1 MQPHQQMPAQQPWL
15 PGAGMSMNPGMPQ
28 VGPQGQGQGMSVQEQ
43 MAMQQAWQQAQLKQL
58 EIMRNSNQQI
68 FNMQQA
74 GMQHRMAAQEQQ
86 FQSFDQVIRGYQ
98 SMHNPYSGAQ
108 YEVPIGYNN
117 YWANGLDQVVGSN
130 LSDSPGIGF
139 QRLDSM

>member
-1 MQPHQQMPAQQPWL
+1 
-15 PGAGMSMNPGMPQ
+15 
-28 VGPQGQGQGMSVQEQ
+28 
-43 MAMQQAWQQAQLKQL
+43 
-58 EIMRNSNQQI
+58 MRNSNQQI

-74 GMQHRMAAQEQQ
+74 GMQHQMASQEQQ
-86 FQSFDQVIRGYQ
+86 FQGFDQVIRGYQ

-117 YWANGLDQVVGSN
+117 YWTNGLDQVVGSN
-130 LSDSPGIGF
+130 RSDSLGIGF